1 MKVTQVDK
9 SYVVSHMSSDN
20 LYRVLVCDDSH
31 GNTGKKHYS
40 ARIKPVKNLSVAEF
54 TESVDNP
61 DHAFIIIEEDKNND

>member
-1 MKVTQVDK
+1 MKITQVTK
-9 SYVVSHMSSDN
+9 EYVVLHMDSDN
-20 LYRVLVCDDSH
+20 LYRLMVCDDTH

-61 DHAFIIIEEDKNND
+61 AYGFIIIEED